1 MTEIN
6 ADNQDGKTFTQAD
19 VDRIIA
25 ERLSRSK
32 TDKETVAAETTT
44 ALLTQLGVDNLDAAK
59 AILEAHKTAEAEKLS
74 AVEKAQRERD
84 EKDAELKKINAELLS
99 VREEGLETA
108 RNNAVLRE
116 LEKLNVVDADV
127 ALMTINTGDVTAF
140 MKDGKPDAT
149 VIKTAVEKLKKDKSF
164 LFSPVNS
171 TYQGFKSSA
180 GGGNPDAKEDKLKK
194 AIAVV
199 EGTYKRG

>member
-1 MTEIN
+1 MTETN
-6 ADNQDGKTFTQAD
+6 ADNQEGKTFTQAD

-164 LFSPVNS
+164 LFSPVSSN
-171 TYQGFKSSA
+171 YQGFKSSA